1 LLFEGHVLVG
11 MGLAKKRVS
20 SRIANSINRDLDNLM
35 IFCIVKAVKEVGSP
49 WDKNQT
55 GRPCW
60 SPKVVATCCFIKTFF
75 NRTYDGTEAYLNAN
89 PLVSKLLH
97 ISSLPGH
104 SVIAR
109 GMNKLSMIYIRKVS
123 KYITLHLRRR
133 GINVAVD
140 SSGFSVK
147 SSSKWFDI
155 RIRRISDKR
164 DHIKLHIIID
174 AESLVILHFTIT
186 DWKTH
191 DSKEFHRLIKYLPTL
206 GKVTGDKGFSS
217 RKNCQLVADKKGTP
231 YLAFRTNATG
241 LSKGYPAWHISIRAY
256 TDNPNEWMEEYHMR
270 SVIESVFASIKRC
283 WGSEI
288 MSRKSWLRR
297 RELSIKVLAYNVKR
311 VLLIERAEELGIP
324 LWVSCE

>member
-1 LLFEGHVLVG
+1 
-11 MGLAKKRVS
+11 
-20 SRIANSINRDLDNLM
+20 M
-35 IFCIVKAVKEVGSP
+35 IFCVVQAVKKVGLP
-49 WDKNQT
+49 WNINKT

-60 SPKVVATCCFIKTFF
+60 SPKVVATCCFIKILF

-89 PLVSKLLH
+89 SLVSKLMH
-97 ISSLPGH
+97 MNSLPGH

-109 GMNKLSMIYIRKVS
+109 GMNKLSMRYIRKVS

-133 GINVAVD
+133 GIDVVVD
-140 SSGFSVK
+140 STGFSLK

-155 RIRRISDKR
+155 RIQRVSDKR

-174 AESLVILHFTIT
+174 ADSLAILHFTIT
-186 DWKTH
+186 DCRTH
-191 DSKEFHRLIKYLPTL
+191 DSKEFYRLIKYLPRL
-206 GKVTGDKGFSS
+206 GKVAGDKGYSS
-217 RKNCQLVADKKGTP
+217 RKNCQLVTYKKGIP
-231 YLAFRTNATG
+231 YLVFKANTTG
-241 LSKGYPAWHISIRAY
+241 LAKGYPVWHVSIRAY
-256 TDNPNEWMEEYHMR
+256 TDNPNEWMEEYHIR

-311 VLLIERAEELGIP
+311 LLLIKRAEELGIP
-324 LWVSCE
+324 LWISCE